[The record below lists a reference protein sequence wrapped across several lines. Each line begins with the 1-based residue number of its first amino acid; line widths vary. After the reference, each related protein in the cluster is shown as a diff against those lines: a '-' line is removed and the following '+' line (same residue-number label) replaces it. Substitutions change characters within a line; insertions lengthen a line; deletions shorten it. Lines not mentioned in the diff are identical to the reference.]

1 MGRYPP
7 AMLTS
12 ETFRMLEQM
21 TLWDTN
27 NATSSPASAAGG
39 SHCAPPAGPTTE
51 KCGQDHAPASHSA
64 PLASAAA
71 QPMRA
76 TCGHSGA
83 TSLRSAALQQSLES
97 RLREAVDLNGSPEFG
112 MTWKHKAMPWGAPI
126 FRLAASQRHRNA
138 SESGLLPWA
147 TPKASDGEKASALSK
162 ARQAEGRQPDC
173 LPGQVRPWLGLTAKD
188 GALSQESSRWVMGY
202 PIAWS
207 SCAAT
212 ATPLFQQ

>member
-1 MGRYPP
+1 
-7 AMLTS
+7 
-12 ETFRMLEQM
+12 MLEQM
-21 TLWDTN
+21 TLWDTS

-51 KCGQDHAPASHSA
+51 KCGPAHAHASRSA
-64 PLASAAA
+64 PLDSAAA
-71 QPMRA
+71 QPTSA
-76 TCGHSGA
+76 TCGRSGA
-83 TSLRSAALQQSLES
+83 ASLRSAALQRSLES
-97 RLREAVDLNGSPEFG
+97 RLREAVDLNGLPEFE
-112 MTWKHKAMPWGAPI
+112 MTWKHKAMPSGAPI

-202 PIAWS
+202 PIVWS

-212 ATPLFQQ
+212 ATPLFPQ